1 MQTPRRAEAIAQSWD
16 QSPECSLT
24 ILLTLS
30 WTLSSGVI
38 LFEETLYQKAEDG
51 SLLRDVLSGKGV
63 VLGIKVDK
71 GVVPLPGTDGETTVQ
86 VGLPLKCNGT

>member
-1 MQTPRRAEAIAQSWD
+1 MAYSA
-16 QSPECSLT
+16 CSQPLIGNKCVT
-24 ILLTLS
+24 VWLLY
-30 WTLSSGVI
+30 SGVI

-86 VGLPLKCNGT
+86 VGIPARCTTACEAVRMR